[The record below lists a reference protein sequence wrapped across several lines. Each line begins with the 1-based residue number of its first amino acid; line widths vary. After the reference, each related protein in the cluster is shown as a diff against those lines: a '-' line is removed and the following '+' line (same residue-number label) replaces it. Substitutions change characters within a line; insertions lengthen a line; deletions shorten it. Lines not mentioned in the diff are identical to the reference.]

1 MFLDL
6 SGLDLPATS
15 EQLFGRPG
23 RLAVEIGF
31 GDGWFLSHLARQHP
45 DWNLVGADLSPGSVS
60 RAFRRMRREA
70 VRNVRLFRG
79 NAQFVLRNVI
89 PPRALHR
96 VYVNYPDPWPK
107 KRHRK
112 KRLLHASFLHM
123 LSTRLEPGGL
133 VLFTTDHAQH
143 YASVLETAEKTGLF
157 AVTEATPPVAM
168 LRTKYARKW
177 HARDFEIW
185 HARIKK
191 TGEAQG
197 SFPPNVT
204 RLRAMHHAL
213 LTGTLPE
220 SDEFESFVHR
230 FKGGQVIFLDA
241 MRSVGA
247 PGLVFAARIEEEDLT
262 QDVLIEARPARKA
275 HADVIVRVTRFGV
288 PLPTLGT
295 REAARAMAQWL
306 ASRGMTV
313 LETYY

>member
-1 MFLDL
+1 MFLEL

-23 RLAVEIGF
+23 RLAMEIGF

-45 DWNLVGADLSPGSVS
+45 DWNLVGADSSPGSVS
-60 RAFRRMRREA
+60 RAFRRMRRKA
-70 VRNVRLFRG
+70 IGNVRLFRG

-89 PPRALHR
+89 PPRTLHR

-107 KRHRK
+107 KRHHK
-112 KRLLHASFLHM
+112 KRLLHASFLQM
-123 LSTRLEPGGL
+123 LSTRLETGGL
-133 VLFTTDHAQH
+133 VLFTTDHAQY
-143 YASVLETAEKTGLF
+143 YASVLEAAEKTGLY
-157 AVTEATPPVAM
+157 AVTEATPPEAM

-177 HARDFEIW
+177 HARGVEVR

-191 TGEAQG
+191 TDETRN

-204 RLRAMHHAL
+204 RLPDMHHAL
-213 LTGTLPE
+213 LAGALPE
-220 SDEFESFVHR
+220 SDEFESFVHC

-275 HADVIVRVTRFGV
+275 GADVIVRVSRFGV

-295 REAARAMAQWL
+295 REAARALAQWL